1 MALNAQRRARLEKY
15 IDGLRRQNVG
25 VVAVFDVGT
34 KAVRVLVA
42 PKTPPRTEW
51 TRATFYNDASVAN
64 LGSRLRPDLELP
76 VDGNEALEDVVGF
89 MSDYVRFLN
98 ERGVGLADIHAVG
111 TAIFRWMANQ
121 QAVVGHI
128 KRRTGVALQ
137 VLGAEQ
143 EAMLSHEAIRATYRL
158 SQRRPAD
165 DFDVLLLLDQGG
177 GSLEISISDR
187 GGRITRCASIDKLGS
202 VYLRE
207 RFFEMGGP
215 SAAAEA
221 RIAALKA
228 DVNERIAEWP
238 GFAELSGARLLAYG
252 MGSALAACLPRMHN
266 FFMHNT
272 VLTRDEIDRRF
283 LEAAQ
288 VLEGKHA
295 GELDAEAAESEDADN
310 ELTVVYGVPVFQAL
324 MNRFGL
330 DVIRFAGY
338 GLRYGVYL
346 WIYARGGSL
355 TRFGDANAI

>member
-15 IDGLRRQNVG
+15 IEGLRRRHMG
-25 VVAVFDVGT
+25 VTAVFDVGT

-42 PKTPPRTEW
+42 PKSPPREEW
-51 TRATFYNDASVAN
+51 TRVTFYNDASVAN
-64 LGSRLRPDLELP
+64 LGSRLRPDLDLP

-89 MSDYVRFLN
+89 MSDYVRFLG
-98 ERGVGLADIHAVG
+98 ERGVAADDMHAVG

-121 QAVVGHI
+121 RTVVEHI
-128 KRRTGVALQ
+128 KRRTGLSLQ

-165 DFDVLLLLDQGG
+165 DFDYLLLLDQGG

-187 GGRITRCASIDKLGS
+187 AGRVSRCASIDKLGS
-202 VYLRE
+202 VYLRA

-215 SAAAEA
+215 SAAAET

-228 DVNERIAEWP
+228 DVTERIAAWP
-238 GFAELSGARLLAYG
+238 GFSELEGARLLAYG

-272 VLTRDEIDRRF
+272 VLTRDEINRRF
-283 LEAAQ
+283 LEASQ
-288 VLEGKHA
+288 VLEGKQA
-295 GELDAEAAESEDADN
+295 GELAEASDPEDADS
-310 ELTVVYGVPVFQAL
+310 ELTVVYGIPVYQAL
-324 MNRFGL
+324 MERLGL
-330 DVIRFAGY
+330 DAIRFAGY

-346 WIYARGGSL
+346 WIYARGRSL
-355 TRFGDANAI
+355 ARFGETSAI